1 MRPTRIRDTKMENAN
16 DIVSAMPQNSE
27 IRKSARQMLKGQW
40 TSPVLLTVLFL
51 LVAVL
56 VGFLQET
63 DHIGVTLVYVALSIL
78 VLIPFSVG
86 YEIVWLSFLRKGS
99 GEGVFDDFF
108 SVYKRMGRW
117 IWVYI
122 LRQLFTML
130 WMLLLIVPGVIKSY
144 SYAMTM
150 FIAKDNPQMGA
161 NECINRSMV
170 MMEGNK
176 MKLFL
181 LDLSFIGWILLGILS
196 LGIGMFWIL
205 PYYYSS
211 RAKFYEE
218 LKSRSAC

>member
-1 MRPTRIRDTKMENAN
+1 M
-16 DIVSAMPQNSE
+16 
-27 IRKSARQMLKGQW
+27 
-40 TSPVLLTVLFL
+40 
-51 LVAVL
+51 
-56 VGFLQET
+56 
-63 DHIGVTLVYVALSIL
+63 
-78 VLIPFSVG
+78 
-86 YEIVWLSFLRKGS
+86 
-99 GEGVFDDFF
+99 FDDFF

-117 IWVYI
+117 IYVYI

-196 LGIGMFWIL
+196 LGIGMFWVL